1 MDVFY
6 IVHLLIVFLFVWA
19 QIEAMDALFEAQFS
33 TLVDSG
39 RILSKCG
46 KCLRYMKYISAQP
59 PRLYCGTC
67 EEVYDLPQKGIIKVV
82 SYNLFNSIKIW
93 FQLILSFPLCFF
105 LSYMIF

>member
-1 MDVFY
+1 MDVCY
-6 IVHLLIVFLFVWA
+6 IVLSTNSVAFYLA

-59 PRLYCGTC
+59 SRLYCGTC
-67 EEVYDLPQKGIIKVV
+67 EEVYYLPQKGTIKVV
-82 SYNLFNSIKIW
+82 SYNLSNSIKI
-93 FQLILSFPLCFF
+93 
-105 LSYMIF
+105 